1 MAMSMDLKVSA
12 YGAAYRRNQKQM
24 QNDVNAAQSFFGVL
38 QNTTNNYSVDEAG
51 RDKLWETYAK
61 LTETSK
67 DILQRIKNQA
77 YISKEDWGA
86 LGKDLLAVGAISQQ
100 EYDLTRVSPQL
111 IPVPQGS
118 NSIGSSILAERLKGY
133 LNGEDITG
141 WTGNV
146 QEYLEQWRAMLRQMG
161 MQKNDYGDWLYDPD
175 TINMY
180 VSVTKSVGKV
190 LNELLSLL

>member
-1 MAMSMDLKVSA
+1 MTMSMDLKVSA
-12 YGAAYRRNQKQM
+12 YGAAYCRNQKQM

-38 QNTTNNYSVDEAG
+38 QNTKNNYSVDQAEQ
-51 RDKLWETYAK
+51 DKLLETYAK

-67 DILQRIKNQA
+67 NILQRIKNQD

-100 EYDLTRVSPQL
+100 DYDLTRVSPQL
-111 IPVPQGS
+111 IPIPEGP
-118 NSIGSSILAERLKGY
+118 NSHGHSILAERLIGY

-146 QEYLEQWRAMLRQMG
+146 QEYLEQWRATLRQMG
-161 MQKNDYGDWLYDPD
+161 RQKNDYGNWLYNQD
-175 TINMY
+175 TINTY
-180 VSVTKSVGKV
+180 VSATKSVGKV